1 MTSELMDDIRVTSEN
16 VIADAKAITKIEERK
31 LDPDVSVDEL
41 TQLSEQAQNLAN
53 DLARKTSVEKRLV
66 QVANAQDRL
75 SKAAQRTPQS

>member
-53 DLARKTSVEKRLV
+53 DLARKTTVEKRLV

>member
-53 DLARKTSVEKRLV
+53 DLARKTTVEKRLV

-75 SKAAQRTPQS
+75 SKAAQRAPQS